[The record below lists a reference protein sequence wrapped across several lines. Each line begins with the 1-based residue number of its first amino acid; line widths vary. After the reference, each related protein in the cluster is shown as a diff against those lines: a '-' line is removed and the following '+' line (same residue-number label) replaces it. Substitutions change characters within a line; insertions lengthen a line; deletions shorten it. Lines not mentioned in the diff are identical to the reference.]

1 MNIKIIFN
9 AILPRVKLNKSLR
22 ILISVNT
29 VIVFVTGL
37 FTPFYAI
44 FVQKIGGSIVFAGIS
59 WGLFSVVAGI
69 LTLLFGTW
77 QLKVKEQEL
86 LLALGYCIR
95 GVTFLSYA
103 FMHDIAQLILTQVLW
118 GIGVALATPAF
129 DSVYSSHTVQDHS
142 IAQWGQWE
150 GVAAIAVGL
159 AALIGGI
166 LIQTIGFT
174 PIFIIMAASSFILG
188 IYIWRLPRELL

>member
-1 MNIKIIFN
+1 M
-9 AILPRVKLNKSLR
+9 
-22 ILISVNT
+22 ISVNT